1 MVDSP
6 LISKDALIQAM
17 VAALNHRSV
26 DSREGITESEIRELV
41 EIIYGRSLDTDST
54 KMNKEIEKFLDKA
67 TGGE

>member
-17 VAALNHRSV
+17 VAALNNRSV
-26 DSREGITESEIRELV
+26 DAREGITETQIRDLV
-41 EIIYGRSLDTDST
+41 EIIYRRSLDEDSQEM
-54 KMNKEIEKFLDKA
+54 KKEIEKFLDKA

>member
-6 LISKDALIQAM
+6 LISKAALIQAM

-54 KMNKEIEKFLDKA
+54 KMNKEIAEFLDKV
-67 TGGE
+67 TEGG

>member
-26 DSREGITESEIRELV
+26 DAREGITESEIRELV

-54 KMNKEIEKFLDKA
+54 KMNKEIGEFLDKV
-67 TGGE
+67 TEGG